1 MPPSGYDGARRRRL
15 LPEMTPIVYLCTD
28 LLFTSKIR
36 ETART
41 LGREATAVR
50 DPAQLASAARG
61 AEVVLVDLRRPDA
74 LDALDAL
81 AREPA
86 AAAAR
91 VFGFVDH
98 ERTDRMEEARS
109 RGCTP
114 LAKGK
119 FSSELK
125 NLLAG
130 G

>member
-1 MPPSGYDGARRRRL
+1 MSS
-15 LPEMTPIVYLCTD
+15 PIVYLCTD

-36 ETART
+36 ETARA

-50 DPAQLASAARG
+50 DAASLAAAARG

-74 LDALDAL
+74 LDALEAL
-81 AREPA
+81 GREPEA
-86 AAAAR
+86 GGAR

-98 ERTDRMEEARS
+98 ERTDRMEQARQ

-119 FSSELK
+119 FSADLK
-125 NLLAG
+125 HLMAG